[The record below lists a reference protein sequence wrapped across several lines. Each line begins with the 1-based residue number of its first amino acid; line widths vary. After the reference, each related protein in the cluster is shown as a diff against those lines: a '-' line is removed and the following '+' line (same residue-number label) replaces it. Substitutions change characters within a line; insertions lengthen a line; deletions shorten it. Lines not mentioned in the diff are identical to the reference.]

1 MAVMQ
6 MQRISICA
14 MKKNRKAILER
25 LQQLGT
31 VQIDIPKKSDE
42 FDYDTLDMAQYR
54 AAFEKKVN
62 QAETALEALDR
73 YDPVKKP
80 FGLFAGK
87 DLMSESELKEIE
99 KTRDEALKSVTDI
112 LDRSKEIDDRKADI
126 IKNQTQ
132 LETIKPWS
140 SLPVPINYS
149 GTKRTSVLIGTMNIQ
164 TDNAGVLAV
173 LAEKCP
179 DVDAVNVDVLGTDK
193 DYTYLTVMCMKN
205 DLPRVEETLRTSG
218 FTRTS
223 VIGSDIPA
231 VIIQNLNKN
240 IDEDNKCITEL
251 ESEIAKYGDKRQQ
264 IKLMSDYYA
273 TRSKKYEVLSEL
285 PETEATFALS
295 GYIPAERSAAVA
307 DEMVKRFG
315 AAVEVADPEEDEDTP
330 VLLHNNHFAQNVEGI
345 VASFSLPGK
354 GEIDPSF
361 LTSVFF
367 VFLFGLMLSDAA
379 YGLIVSVVCAVILFK
394 SPRMEEGM
402 KRMIRLFF
410 YCGLST
416 VFWGVMFGGYFGDLV
431 DTVSRVWFHKQVTV
445 PAVWFVP
452 LNDPMKLL
460 IWSMAFGLVHM
471 FVGLGVKGYML
482 LRDKKF
488 IDFLSDVVFWYMLV
502 IGLILMLMPSSL
514 FASIAGQQFVFPA
527 AVNAAAKWF
536 AIIGAVGI
544 ILTGGRESKNPGLRL
559 AKGAYSLYNITG
571 WLSDILSYSR
581 LLALGLAT
589 GVIANV
595 INQMGSMLGD
605 GIISA
610 ILFIIVFLCG
620 HTFNILIN
628 LLGAYVHTCRLQYVE
643 FYGKFYEGGGEP
655 FTPFKQNTKYYEFKE
670 ETNL

>member
-620 HTFNILIN
+620 HTFNILTN